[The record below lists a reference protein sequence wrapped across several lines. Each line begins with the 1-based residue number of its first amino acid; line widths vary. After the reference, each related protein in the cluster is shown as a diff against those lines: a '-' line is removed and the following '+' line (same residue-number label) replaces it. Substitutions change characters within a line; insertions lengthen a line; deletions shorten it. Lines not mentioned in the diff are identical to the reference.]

1 VTLYTAALTLF
12 LVMDPLGAI
21 PVFVS
26 VLDRV
31 PPKRRKLVILRETFV
46 AFAILVGFLFGGR
59 YVLAGLHIGDAAL
72 QIAGGVVLF
81 LIAIGMVFPRQA
93 TAGHTNPEEPL
104 IVPLAVPLLAG
115 PSSMAFVILLASQYP
130 ARMLHWLAALAI
142 AWFAGSAILLFA
154 DVLRRFLGRRF
165 LIAVERLMGMI
176 LITVSVQML
185 LSGIRDYASTL

>member
-1 VTLYTAALTLF
+1 
-12 LVMDPLGAI
+12 
-21 PVFVS
+21 
-26 VLDRV
+26 VLDQV

-59 YVLAGLHIGDAAL
+59 YILAGLHIGDAAL

-93 TAGHTNPEEPL
+93 PAGHAAPEEPL

-115 PSSMAFVILLASQYP
+115 PSSMAFAILLASQYP

-142 AWFAGSAILLFA
+142 AWCAGSAILLFA